1 MQQSHLGLFSDT
13 QPVAIIIE
21 GTIFVSPYNI
31 NWLKNKEGSGRK
43 ECCCLWFFVFLKK
56 SETVMAYIQEG
67 YF

>member
-31 NWLKNKEGSGRK
+31 N
-43 ECCCLWFFVFLKK
+43 
-56 SETVMAYIQEG
+56 
-67 YF
+67 